1 MPQVHDPLYVWAEDL
16 GNEAQL
22 IEEFFVGETGYA
34 LLPMSEAW
42 IREQQQIPDND
53 IVSKQVENVVEFR
66 ITEISH
72 GDIFVSYQDGSGTML
87 LPLTVDELT
96 DKICDS

>member
-1 MPQVHDPLYVWAEDL
+1 MQIHDPLYIWAEDA

-22 IEEFFVGETGYA
+22 IEEFFVGEKGYA
-34 LLPMSEAW
+34 LLPMSEVW
-42 IREQQQIPDND
+42 IREQARIPDNE

-72 GDIFVSYQDGSGTML
+72 GDIFVSYDDGDGTRL
-87 LPLTVDELT
+87 LPLTVEELT
-96 DKICDS
+96 EKICDA